1 MEPHDPLNANQ
12 KRHLLISAQYA
23 DSLLSDIESILA
35 SSLSK
40 SPFPKYKLDITPAQA
55 KLVQDYIARIRAQ
68 MVQVLKSQGINPP
81 EPELPARRSIRV
93 TLEFCDIAFDEC
105 RPKAM
110 RGYGRVP
117 PSVVPELN
125 GLVDEMR
132 SILRQL
138 NNYLGQEAGGD
149 LQRRLERL
157 NGAAGGLELLE
168 KIERIVR
175 ERGLVEFRPALSIIV
190 DKLESPAFQIAVF
203 GRVSS
208 GKSSLLNH
216 ILGTDVLPV
225 GVTPITAVPT
235 RLIYGPEARLTV
247 SSVGRKTEQTSID
260 RLPEFVSEEHNPAN
274 ARHITRIVVEMPSA
288 RLQAGVVLV
297 DTPGLGSLA
306 TAGAAET
313 MAYLPNCDLGVV
325 LIDAGS
331 TLTEED
337 LATIRN
343 LYEAAIP
350 AFVLLSKADLLSPAD
365 CARLVGYVASHIRS
379 QLGFDLRV
387 WPVSAQREQ
396 ARLLDEWFASEIQP
410 LFRRHQELARQ
421 SVHRKIAALRDA
433 VEATLT
439 ARLDASAKGPARD
452 VKAVRE
458 AQTRLRQAGGEFDGI
473 LELCFKAS
481 YEVGEL
487 ADVALGRAAAEIARS
502 WCGDGK
508 PKMEEK
514 ESLTR
519 NLIVTASEGAKQIFD
534 KLQELARN
542 LAQGLDAAGQAI
554 AAKAG
559 NDPQAFVSLVKE
571 MPLLDPGPLEMR
583 LRRSFLS
590 MLGERVTR
598 WRIRRKLEEQVG
610 PRAVE
615 VFRSYGRLIEAWS
628 KRTVSEL
635 HRNFDAQADAL
646 RAQLEQ
652 LAEGRKAGPEEAEAL
667 QHDLADLAGIQG
679 QEQTPARS
687 LTS

>member
-1 MEPHDPLNANQ
+1 MEPHEELNSNH
-12 KRHLLISAQYA
+12 KRHLLTSAQYV
-23 DSLLSDIESILA
+23 DNLLADIESILA

-40 SPFPKYKLDITPAQA
+40 SPFPKYRLDLSPAQA

-68 MVQVLKSQGINPP
+68 MVQVLKSQGISPSGP
-81 EPELPARRSIRV
+81 TMGARHSIRA
-93 TLEFCDIAFDEC
+93 TLEFADIAFDEC
-105 RPKAM
+105 RPQAM

-138 NNYLGQEAGGD
+138 NNYLGQQADGD

-157 NGAAGGLELLE
+157 NGAAGGLELLG

-235 RLIYGPEARLTV
+235 RLVYGPEVRLTV
-247 SSVGRKTEQTSID
+247 SSLDRKTEQTSID

-274 ARHITRIVVEMPSA
+274 GKHITRIVVEMPSA
-288 RLQAGVVLV
+288 RLEAGVVLV

-365 CARLVGYVASHIRS
+365 RARVVSYVASHIRS
-379 QLGFDLRV
+379 QVGIDLTV
-387 WPVSAQREQ
+387 WPVSSQREQ
-396 ARLLDEWFASEIQP
+396 ASLLDEWFASEIQP

-421 SVHRKIAALRDA
+421 SVHRKIAALGDA
-433 VEATLT
+433 VEAALKV
-439 ARLDASAKGPARD
+439 RLNASAKGPIKD
-452 VKAVRE
+452 VKAIRE

-473 LELCFKAS
+473 LEFCFKAS

-487 ADVALGRAAAEIARS
+487 ADLALRRAAAEIARS
-502 WCGDGK
+502 WCGHDK

-519 NLIVTASEGAKQIFD
+519 NLIATASEGANRIFD
-534 KLQELARN
+534 KLVGLARS
-542 LAQGLDAAGQAI
+542 LEQGLDATRQAVT
-554 AAKAG
+554 AEVG
-559 NDPQAFVSLVKE
+559 SEQRVFVSLVKE
-571 MPLLDPGPLEMR
+571 MPLVDPGPLEIR
-583 LRRSFLS
+583 LRRGFLS

-598 WRIRRKLEEQVG
+598 WRIRRKLEEEVG

-615 VFRSYGRLIEAWS
+615 VFRAYGRLIEAWS
-628 KRTVSEL
+628 RRTISEL

-667 QHDLADLAGIQG
+667 QQDLADLSRIQG

-687 LTS
+687 LTG